1 MKKFTK
7 MKVIDI
13 RDACCLVS
21 AGLDKKLRQLTSGEQ
36 VEVVIST
43 DVGEEML
50 SNVAQKENC
59 EISETKIE
67 GDIIRAVAKKK

>member
-1 MKKFTK
+1 

-21 AGLDKKLRQLTSGEQ
+21 AGLDKKLRELTSGEQ
-36 VEVVIST
+36 VEVIIST

-59 EISETKIE
+59 EILETKIE
-67 GDIIRAVAKKK
+67 GDIICAIAKKK

>member
-1 MKKFTK
+1 

-21 AGLDKKLRQLTSGEQ
+21 AGLDKKLRELTSGEQ
-36 VEVVIST
+36 VEVIIST

-59 EISETKIE
+59 EILETKIE
-67 GDIIRAVAKKK
+67 VDIICAIAKKK

>member
-1 MKKFTK
+1 

-36 VEVVIST
+36 VELIIST
-43 DVGEEML
+43 DVGKEML
-50 SNVAQKENC
+50 SNIAQKENC
-59 EISETKIE
+59 EILETKIE

>member
-1 MKKFTK
+1 MKT
-7 MKVIDI
+7 IDI
-13 RDACCLVS
+13 RNACCLVS
-21 AGLDKKLRQLTSGEQ
+21 AGLDKKLRELPSGEQ
-36 VEVVIST
+36 VEVIIGT

-59 EISETKIE
+59 EILETEIE

>member
-1 MKKFTK
+1 MKA
-7 MKVIDI
+7 IDI

-36 VEVVIST
+36 VEIIISM

-59 EISETKIE
+59 EILESKIE